1 MSNWMLIGSI
11 RDFLKKCIHKSNIK
25 RGFYKTWKI
34 LWRKKEESWENNTE
48 FEKIILK
55 ENQHGCV

>member
-1 MSNWMLIGSI
+1 
-11 RDFLKKCIHKSNIK
+11 LKNIVK
-25 RGFYKTWKI
+25 KKYKFE
-34 LWRKKEESWENNTE
+34 KEESWENNTE